1 MTKNAVYLTVV
12 LLFAV
17 FNFSGCTSNPPI
29 QTAKPRLVYTYAR
42 LQLLELDQ
50 MNELIQGKVDKFLE
64 TRNKELL
71 MDAVRIC
78 LSRPNGDSLVEKTF
92 DSIRYRANST
102 DSWESAVE
110 GLTQWA
116 ISELKSEAAA
126 PVDQVTYLIM
136 LENLIVEFKQEF
148 ILQYKS
154 PKFETR
160 ILERIAAANI
170 VVSKAAYNESSLNM
184 MSAVNSPSALAQAI
198 INEKNLK
205 LKPPKN

>member
-1 MTKNAVYLTVV
+1 MIKNAVYLTLV
-12 LLFAV
+12 AV
-17 FNFSGCTSNPPI
+17 FFFSGCASTPPI
-29 QTAKPRLVYTYAR
+29 QSAKSRLVYTYAK

-50 MNELIQGKVDKFLE
+50 MNELIQGKVEKYLE

-71 MDAVRIC
+71 MDAIRIC

-92 DSIRYRANST
+92 DSIRYRADSS

-116 ISELKSEAAA
+116 ISELKSETTAA
-126 PVDQVTYLIM
+126 VDQVTYMIM

-148 ILQYKS
+148 IRQYKS

-170 VVSKAAYNESSLNM
+170 VVSKAAFNESSLNL
-184 MSAVNSPSALAQAI
+184 MSAVKSPSALAQAL

>member
-126 PVDQVTYLIM
+126 PIDQVTYLIM
-136 LENLIVEFKQEF
+136 LENLIVEFNQGQQRQTNALVAVKNPNVFQ
-148 ILQYKS
+148 I
-154 PKFETR
+154 
-160 ILERIAAANI
+160 ER
-170 VVSKAAYNESSLNM
+170 KDNELIF
-184 MSAVNSPSALAQAI
+184 SAWCCYCP
-198 INEKNLK
+198 
-205 LKPPKN
+205 

>member
-1 MTKNAVYLTVV
+1 MIKNAVYLTLVM
-12 LLFAV
+12 LFACL
-17 FNFSGCTSNPPI
+17 NFSGCTSNPPV
-29 QTAKPRLVYTYAR
+29 QTVKSRLVYTYAK

-50 MNELIQGKVDKFLE
+50 MNELIQGKVDKYLE

-92 DSIRYRANST
+92 DSIRYRANSS

-110 GLTQWA
+110 VLTQWA
-116 ISELKSEAAA
+116 ISELKAETTAA
-126 PVDQVTYLIM
+126 VDQVTYLIM

-148 ILQYKS
+148 IRQYKS

-160 ILERIAAANI
+160 IFERIAAANI
-170 VVSKAAYNESSLNM
+170 IVSKAAYNESSLNLM
-184 MSAVNSPSALAQAI
+184 ADAKSPSALAQTLI
-198 INEKNLK
+198 DEKNLK